1 MPSNQF
7 PKLRA
12 LDIRPIVHEGRP
24 CFLLRDPMQL
34 SDSMLTISQLL
45 GPLLLLCDG
54 THDRDAIREKCA
66 AYYGLPLD
74 RNTVNVVLN
83 TLDDAL
89 MFENER
95 FFAAR
100 AAAVEAYRSAPF
112 RVPFLA
118 GQSYPADPDELR
130 ELLTEYLDEADDV
143 ETHTGALRGMLS
155 PHIDYERGGHVYAA
169 VWKRAAQ
176 AARAADLAVLF
187 GTDHYG
193 DRGRLTLTCQ
203 NYATPW
209 GVLPTPTSMVDEIV
223 AALGSQVLEHELR
236 HCGEHSIEL
245 VATWLHFIRGGEPV
259 ELLPILVGSF
269 GDFTRRGN
277 GTPDQ
282 DEEMNALLDVLKRTT
297 QGKRVL
303 VVASGDMAHVGPA
316 FDGQP
321 LDQAGKRA
329 IRASDD
335 ALLGCMESGDA
346 QGFFKAIQRI
356 GDENNICGLPPLYL
370 ALRLLGATTGERVAY
385 DQCPADDHDTSIVSV
400 GGAVFT

>member
-34 SDSMLTISQLL
+34 SGGMLTISQFL

-54 THDRDAIREKCA
+54 RHDRAAIQMKCA
-66 AYYGLPLD
+66 FQYGLPLD
-74 RNTVNVVLN
+74 RDTVNVVIN
-83 TLDDAL
+83 ALDDAL
-89 MFENER
+89 LLENER

-100 AAAVEAYRSAPF
+100 ATAIETYRSAPF
-112 RVPFLA
+112 RVPFMA
-118 GQSYPADPDELR
+118 GQSYPADPDELC

-143 ETHTGALRGMLS
+143 ETHTGALRGMFS
-155 PHIDYERGGHVYAA
+155 PHIDYERGGHIYAA

-176 AARAADLAVLF
+176 AARAADLVVLF

-193 DRGRLTLTCQ
+193 DRGRLTLTYQ
-203 NYATPW
+203 NSATPW
-209 GVLPTPTSMVDEIV
+209 GVLPTPTGMVDEIV
-223 AALGSQVLEHELR
+223 AALGPGVLEHELR

-245 VATWLHFIRGGEPV
+245 VATWLHFIRNGEPV

-269 GDFTRRGN
+269 GDFTRRG
-277 GTPDQ
+277 GAPEQ
-282 DEEMNALLDVLKRTT
+282 DAEMNALLDVLKRTT

-321 LDQAGKRA
+321 LNRAGKRA
-329 IRASDD
+329 VRASDD
-335 ALLGCMESGDA
+335 ELLGCMEAGDA
-346 QGFFKAIQRI
+346 QGFFAAIQRV
-356 GDENNICGLPPLYL
+356 GDCNNICGLPPLYL
-370 ALRLLGATTGERVAY
+370 ALRLLGAITGERVVY
-385 DQCPADDHDTSIVSV
+385 DQCPADDDDTSLVSV
-400 GGAVFT
+400 SGVVFT